1 MRQVSPSRGGTVR
14 PSPLASQ
21 SRLAQGSAISAVQP
35 RSRSVLSLTVPSTLT
50 PVIRPGKSHLKEPSL
65 GPRGCVVNPTPFH
78 GLKPSATHENTN
90 NKPKPPRAY
99 E

>member
-21 SRLAQGSAISAVQP
+21 SRLAHGSAISAVPP

-50 PVIRPGKSHLKEPSL
+50 PLFSPGKSHLKKPSR
-65 GPRGCVVNPTPFH
+65 GPRGWVVKPTPFH
-78 GLKPSATHENTN
+78 GLNPSTVRENSGTLS
-90 NKPKPPRAY
+90 
-99 E
+99 